1 MNTYQKLAQNLQ
13 EHKKRKKEESN
24 KNSRQKTDQK
34 DTAVKNYDPMYWHG
48 VQKT

>member
-1 MNTYQKLAQNLQ
+1 MNTYQELAQNLQ

-34 DTAVKNYDPMYWHG
+34 DTA
-48 VQKT
+48 TRS